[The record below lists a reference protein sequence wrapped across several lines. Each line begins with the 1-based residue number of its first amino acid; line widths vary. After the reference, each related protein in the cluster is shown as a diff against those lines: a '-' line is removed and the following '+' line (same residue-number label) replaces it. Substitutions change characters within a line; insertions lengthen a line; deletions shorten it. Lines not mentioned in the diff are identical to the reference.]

1 MHTKDFKI
9 YNGFLKITRNV
20 MHAWAMLEN
29 IINLFTSKFI
39 HTYQYRQKQDQKL
52 QRSSCLRSR
61 SKCFLCSRR
70 LKLLINYRSM
80 PGSSQCSMLID
91 NSWYLH
97 ISLQLINFFLGF
109 HIENVNLV
117 CLPVGLFIHFQGPS
131 RGIHN
136 LNKISIIFK
145 IQRNVS
151 KFHNCLQLF

>member
-1 MHTKDFKI
+1 MMHTKDFKI

-20 MHAWAMLEN
+20 MHAWTMLEN

-97 ISLQLINFFLGF
+97 IFLQLINFFLGF

-117 CLPVGLFIHFQGPS
+117 CLPVGLFIHFEGP
-131 RGIHN
+131 
-136 LNKISIIFK
+136 L
-145 IQRNVS
+145 
-151 KFHNCLQLF
+151 LQ

>member
-1 MHTKDFKI
+1 
-9 YNGFLKITRNV
+9 
-20 MHAWAMLEN
+20 MHAWTMLGN

-52 QRSSCLRSR
+52 QQSSCLRSR
-61 SKCFLCSRR
+61 SKCFLCSRW
-70 LKLLINYRSM
+70 LLINYRPM

-97 ISLQLINFFLGF
+97 IFMQLIKKNSGV

-117 CLPVGLFIHFQGPS
+117 CLPVGLFIHFQGTS
-131 RGIHN
+131 RDIHN

-151 KFHNCLQLF
+151 KFHNCL